1 MVELT
6 GCPQTLQPHPLMM
19 HHQDEPACLSGAGPT
34 AESEHRAG
42 WRVLLTEALAAE
54 AEGAVREPLSL
65 CGEVGDF
72 GEPE

>member
-1 MVELT
+1 MKIPVSPCRHLYLELS
-6 GCPQTLQPHPLMM
+6 
-19 HHQDEPACLSGAGPT
+19 DFA
-34 AESEHRAG
+34 
-42 WRVLLTEALAAE
+42 ALAAE